1 VSNVDVRIA
10 PCLVPTLAGF
20 DIRLLNLDTP
30 RMESAD
36 RVKAQLMSARDLERT
51 LDRMAQQ
58 ILELI
63 DPEDAAAADQFALIG
78 MQTRGVHLARRL
90 RARIEAQEGLDLPLG
105 TLDVTMYRDDVRMR
119 LEQPRMQE
127 TRIPFSVTDRHLVLV
142 DDVVFTGRTGR
153 AALDALMD
161 LGRPASVRFLVIVD
175 RGHRELPIAT
185 DIVGR
190 EVPTLPHEEVRV
202 GVEEIDDADGVWLV
216 EAPTPPD
223 GARSSP

>member
-1 VSNVDVRIA
+1 MPPPAA
-10 PCLVPTLAGF
+10 P
-20 DIRLLNLDTP
+20 
-30 RMESAD
+30 
-36 RVKAQLMSARDLERT
+36 KAQLMTARDLGRT

-63 DPEDAAAADQFALIG
+63 DPEAEDAPALALVG

-90 RARIEAQEGLDLPLG
+90 QQRIETQEGVDLPLG
-105 TLDVTMYRDDVRMR
+105 VLDVTMYRDDVRLR
-119 LEQPRMQE
+119 FEQRRIQE
-127 TRIPFSVTDRHLVLV
+127 THIPFDVTGRHLVLV

-161 LGRPASVRFLVIVD
+161 LGRPASIRFLVVID
-175 RGHRELPIAT
+175 RGHRELPIAP

-190 EVPTLPHEEVRV
+190 TVSTLPHEAVRV

-216 EAPTPPD
+216 ESDASDTTRAD
-223 GARSSP
+223 DALH